1 MLYAIWNILFS
12 ESQEIKLLGKGF
24 ELMSVSQSV
33 SPVVDASL
41 LDGLIRDIT
50 FQGDSKTHLPPPLN
64 KKYSLLMIF
73 FQKSQQNLFQISLM
87 KVQRQFKQHH

>member
-1 MLYAIWNILFS
+1 MLYAIWNILLS

-50 FQGDSKTHLPPPLN
+50 FQGDSKTHLPPP
-64 KKYSLLMIF
+64 
-73 FQKSQQNLFQISLM
+73 
-87 KVQRQFKQHH
+87 